1 MSIQKGL
8 SSSVPKN
15 AVVLSES
22 DALDY
27 QLKIINDWSPSYE
40 MWPLK
45 FGSVYLAATSA
56 ATGFVISEQFRGL
69 CLLPKYSRLMVGV
82 PIATFSAI
90 GVLLFQSKLI
100 TEDIVLAKTP
110 CIPCLQGRSAMLQGF
125 LGSLYPTVLLSFGT
139 ALVQYL

>member
-40 MWPLK
+40 MYQK
-45 FGSVYLAATSA
+45 F
-56 ATGFVISEQFRGL
+56 
-69 CLLPKYSRLMVGV
+69 
-82 PIATFSAI
+82 
-90 GVLLFQSKLI
+90 
-100 TEDIVLAKTP
+100 
-110 CIPCLQGRSAMLQGF
+110 
-125 LGSLYPTVLLSFGT
+125 
-139 ALVQYL
+139 